1 MEIAVDVVSLFCYKR
16 GMDGGYSFKRP
27 TEESFSL
34 PHQWDLVG
42 PICMLGLL
50 FLGISS
56 IHSAQLHAHGTQW
69 RSQIFW
75 GICGAIAY
83 VMIARRD
90 YRFFLR
96 NAHWFYLFGILC
108 LLLLFTPLGVSRYGA
123 VRWLGVGGIRFQP
136 SEVAKFTTLVM
147 LAAALTG
154 EKIQTVKESSRVLL
168 RVFILFAIPW
178 MLIFLQP
185 DLGSALTLPPIL
197 LAMLYQSNLSSRF
210 FTTVFA
216 IAVVFLAI
224 ITWDIFRYRNFLDE
238 NGLTPSATQ
247 NAYQVHSWVPLKDY
261 QRNRIIG
268 FIAPEVVD
276 PQGTGISWNL
286 RQSLI
291 SIGSGGF
298 WGKGSGKGMQA
309 QLGYLPKSV
318 STNDFVF
325 SVLAE
330 EKGFVGAFFALT
342 LLILLVINDLWIAE
356 LAHDRFGKY
365 LALGIAI
372 FFLMHVVVNIGMTL
386 GMMPITGLPLPFL
399 SYGGSFLLVCCV
411 LQAIVQS
418 IYHRRKNL
426 H

>member
-1 MEIAVDVVSLFCYKR
+1 
-16 GMDGGYSFKRP
+16 MDGGYSFKRP
-27 TEESFSL
+27 TEGSFSL
-34 PHQWDLVG
+34 PNQWDWVG

-75 GICGAIAY
+75 GICGAVAY
-83 VMIARRD
+83 VIIARRD

-216 IAVVFLAI
+216 IVVVFLAI

-386 GMMPITGLPLPFL
+386 GMMPITGLPLPFV